1 MLILELSHIQE
12 KTYRAFIGRHN
23 LLNYSYRD
31 YLHMLQQSF
40 LQEMT
45 QSQRE
50 LFDSYAKLL
59 QEENKRL
66 NLTRITEIEEIRQRH
81 FEDSLVVLPLL
92 RKFQADLDHT
102 PSLIDIG
109 SGGGFPILALAIALP
124 EWSFTSVE
132 ATGKKVAFQNLVVN
146 ELGLGNVEVIQA
158 RAEDLSGEFDF
169 REMFDVATNRAV
181 GVLSMVAELCVP
193 FIRRKG
199 LFLTWKGPKL
209 SQEIDSGKK
218 ALHILGCSDVE
229 ELPYTLCGED
239 PAKSGYRLLKAT
251 KRSHTPGEYPRA
263 FKDIKSNPLG
273 K

>member
-1 MLILELSHIQE
+1 
-12 KTYRAFIGRHN
+12 
-23 LLNYSYRD
+23 
-31 YLHMLQQSF
+31 MLQKSF

-50 LFDSYAKLL
+50 LFDEYAKLL

-66 NLTRITEIEEIRQRH
+66 NLTRITEIEDIRQRH
-81 FEDSLVVLPLL
+81 FEDSLVVLPIL
-92 RKFQADLDHT
+92 KEYQAGLDRT
-102 PSLIDIG
+102 PSLIDVG
-109 SGGGFPILALAIALP
+109 SGGGFPSLALAIALP
-124 EWSFTSVE
+124 DWSFTSIE

-158 RAEDLSGEFDF
+158 RAEEVANEFDF
-169 REMFDVATNRAV
+169 RETFDVATNRAV

-193 FIRRKG
+193 FVRKGG

-209 SQEIDSGKK
+209 SQEIGSGKK
-218 ALHILGCSDVE
+218 ALHILGCNDLE
-229 ELPYTLCGED
+229 ELPYTLCGEN
-239 PAKSGYRLLKAT
+239 PAQSGYRLLKAT

-263 FKDIKSNPLG
+263 FKDIKSNQLG